1 MNATKRN
8 AASDAT
14 LSRRGFIGAAAV
26 AGAALAADAVAGAG
40 ATSSP
45 VAPAVAHA
53 QTVHDTNRVS
63 DEYTNEELD
72 AMILDE
78 SPVNGDYVA
87 PNGKTIPAVYLRLRN
102 RVNRI
107 GYGLGSEIEG
117 NGTEW
122 DFLMRMFS
130 EDDAEHYLEMP
141 MYKDFTAEDYAA
153 TTGRDLDECARI
165 LEDMGSRGLLATR
178 YKAGVAHYH
187 LLTSE
192 WGIWEYNLDRYYEDG
207 FMIDHNNRAGSDM
220 TIEINDTVRPQLNVM
235 PVAKSIIKGKMAP
248 HTSWEE
254 VFKRNE
260 IIGVAPCQCRSRANM
275 LGIAAPDCEQKHPKE
290 TCMIFGDV
298 AKYYIERGEARQ
310 LTQEEAIA
318 LETDIIDHGMVPE
331 AQWTKQVDFMCNC
344 TSDCCLILGPYA
356 EANGVG
362 NVMPQVS
369 RYNLDYDK
377 SVCVK
382 CGACIDRCPMHAIT
396 FGDDGYCVMDAK
408 CVRCGQCALI
418 CPVSARHLVAK
429 PEDEWMDL
437 PDDMMTDY
445 LDEARRRA
453 AMGMI
458 YDFTENG
465 LTEPAVEKFTSSDG
479 YTLDKKDATNRICA
493 HEKLSSTPTGEDAN
507 DVAMADVVKDGDL
520 SEVLSNLDLMAY
532 NKEAYRATE
541 PTQAAKDLAAAMMDG
556 ADDKA
561 QDYINLIGKL
571 VDKSGAVPAEG
582 NQATDKNKD
591 GEVKAKSAYWDS
603 LNKD

>member
-1 MNATKRN
+1 MDVTGE
-8 AASDAT
+8 T
-14 LSRRGFIGAAAV
+14 LSRRGFVGTMAGTAAVVGAVAAGVGAAA
-26 AGAALAADAVAGAG
+26 GAAR
-40 ATSSP
+40 P
-45 VAPAVAHA
+45 EVAHA
-53 QTVHDTNRVS
+53 QTVLDPERVS
-63 DEYTNEELD
+63 DEYTNAELD

-78 SPVNGDYVA
+78 SPVNGDYTA

-107 GYGLGSEIEG
+107 GYGLGSQIEG

-141 MYKDFTAEDYAA
+141 MYKDFNAGDYAA
-153 TTGRDLDECARI
+153 LTGRTAEEADEI
-165 LEDMGSRGLLATR
+165 LQDMGSRGLLCTR
-178 YKAGVAHYH
+178 YRSGEPYYH

-207 FMIDHNNRAGSDM
+207 FMVDHNNRAGDDM
-220 TIEINDTVRPQLNVM
+220 KIEINDNVRPQLNVM
-235 PVAKSIIKGKMAP
+235 PVAKSVIRGEMAP

-254 VFKRNE
+254 IFKRNE

-275 LGIAAPDCEQKHPKE
+275 LGISAQDCEAEHPKE

-310 LTQEEAIA
+310 LTQQEAIA
-318 LETDIIDHGMVPE
+318 LEIDIIDHGMVPE

-344 TSDCCLILGPYA
+344 KSDCCLILSEYA
-356 EANGVG
+356 AANGAG

-369 RYNLDYDK
+369 RYNLVYDK
-377 SVCVK
+377 DACIK
-382 CGACIDRCPMHAIT
+382 CGACIERCPMQAIA

-408 CVRCGQCALI
+408 CVRCGQCALV
-418 CPVSARHLVAK
+418 CPASARCLEAK
-429 PEDEWMDL
+429 PSEEWMAL

-453 AMGMI
+453 ASGML

-465 LTEPAVEKFTSSDG
+465 LTEPAVQKYTSSDG
-479 YTLDKKDATNRICA
+479 FTLDAGAVTRLIPAGEVPTSEPTGLDADDAALPDVAKDA
-493 HEKLSSTPTGEDAN
+493 E
-507 DVAMADVVKDGDL
+507 L

-532 NKEAYRATE
+532 NKQAYRVTE
-541 PTQAAKDLAAAMMDG
+541 PTQAAQDLAASMMDG
-556 ADDKA
+556 ATDKA
-561 QDYINLIGKL
+561 QAYIDLVGRL
-571 VDKSGAVPAEG
+571 VDRSGAVPA
-582 NQATDKNKD
+582 D
-591 GEVKAKSAYWDS
+591 GGILASAAADSKAGAGSSAADAR
-603 LNKD
+603 